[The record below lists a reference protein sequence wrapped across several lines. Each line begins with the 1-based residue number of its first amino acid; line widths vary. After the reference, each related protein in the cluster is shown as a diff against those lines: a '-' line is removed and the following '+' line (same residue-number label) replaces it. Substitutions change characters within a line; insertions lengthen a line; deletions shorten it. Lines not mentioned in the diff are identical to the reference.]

1 VVAFLIW
8 NKVVQDNIF
17 CYRAAKT
24 QKVGYRKDMKPILLI
39 ATITALSSSAWA
51 ACDHPYFPSA
61 ANTTWQYQS
70 SMKNTEHTTKII
82 SNSGSSFVM
91 QNNFGSL
98 VVKNTIK
105 CESDGSLTQTEYP
118 TMTGLSANMK
128 IETLSYEGAAFP
140 APAKWVVGSSWTN
153 SFKVKISI
161 AMGQQNMTQSGT
173 MKISSKIAAEETVKV
188 PAGTFTA
195 LKVTQTIA
203 QDMLMNLGGKST
215 PVKNTITTTSWYAK
229 NVGLIKSVASSI
241 TTQLMKF
248 TKP

>member
-1 VVAFLIW
+1 
-8 NKVVQDNIF
+8 
-17 CYRAAKT
+17 
-24 QKVGYRKDMKPILLI
+24 MKPILLI
-39 ATITALSSSAWA
+39 ATIAALSSSAWA

-61 ANTTWQYQS
+61 ANTIWQYQS

-91 QNNFGSL
+91 ENNFGKL

-118 TMTGLSANMK
+118 SMSGLSANMK

-153 SFKVKISI
+153 SFKVKISV

-188 PAGTFTA
+188 PAGTFIA

-203 QDMLMNLGGKST
+203 QDMLMNFGGKST
-215 PVKNTITTTSWYAK
+215 PVKNTITTTSWYAR
-229 NVGLIKSVASSI
+229 NIGLIKSVASSI

>member
-1 VVAFLIW
+1 
-8 NKVVQDNIF
+8 
-17 CYRAAKT
+17 
-24 QKVGYRKDMKPILLI
+24 MKPTLLI
-39 ATITALSSSAWA
+39 TTLVILSSNAWA

-70 SMKNTEHTTKII
+70 SMKNTEHTTKVL
-82 SNSGSSFVM
+82 SNNGSSFVM
-91 QNNFGSL
+91 ENNFGSL
-98 VVKNTIK
+98 KVKNTIK

-118 TMTGLSANMK
+118 TMSGLSANMK
-128 IETLSYEGAAFP
+128 IETVSYEGAAFP
-140 APAKWVVGSSWTN
+140 APAKWVVGASWTN
-153 SFKVKISI
+153 SFKVKVSI

-203 QDMLMNLGGKST
+203 QDMLMNIGGKST

-229 NVGLIKSVASSI
+229 NVGLIKSVASTI